1 MAINQV
7 GGGGCII
14 SPAAAEAEMQRLS
27 SSSRRSREPSKR
39 DSSRC
44 RTATGGFSKQTPSW
58 QGTQPALTRPLY
70 INRAVPA
77 TTHVFTWP
85 RLRRSHQMFISFVP
99 APSFLK
105 VVPNP
110 DVFTT
115 ASVENRAAA
124 KRGKSQ
130 RAAVTSQ
137 CLRGALRCAAAV
149 ISCTAWIY

>member
-1 MAINQV
+1 M
-7 GGGGCII
+7 GRDII
-14 SPAAAEAEMQRLS
+14 LLAVVEAEMWRLTSS
-27 SSSRRSREPSKR
+27 SSSRSPEPSRR
-39 DSSRC
+39 DSSKC
-44 RTATGGFSKQTPSW
+44 RAATQQVLPATLLW
-58 QGTQPALTRPLY
+58 QVTQPALTWPFY

-77 TTHVFTWP
+77 TKHVFTWP
-85 RLRRSHQMFISFVP
+85 RLRQSHQMFIFCSR
-99 APSFLK
+99 SKFLK

-115 ASVENRAAA
+115 ARVENRAAA

-130 RAAVTSQ
+130 RAAVTSR